1 MSAERGQLA
10 TLPRRA
16 LGLALL
22 LVVAGFLVFTVAVY
36 RQAFTSVVWVDLKAE
51 RAGSQLVQRADVK
64 IHGVRVG
71 EVRSVSASADGV
83 TLRLAFD
90 PDQTAS
96 VPKNVTA
103 RLTPK
108 TLFGERYVELLAP
121 SRPDVER
128 IAEGD
133 VIRADTSRRSVE
145 VNQVWDDLMP
155 ILRSVRPHKL
165 ATTLTAVSTALDDG
179 NGKKLGQTLVRLNTY
194 LRELN
199 PSLPDLTEDLRSVTT
214 VADVYSEAAPD
225 LVRGLED
232 LTVTS
237 RTVLQQRRALESLL
251 TSLTTTADD
260 VTDFLAANGDNL
272 VDLAKTSRPT
282 LELLAAYAPEFPCLF
297 RQLDVIRGRLNEVW
311 GGPNGDHKLHLT
323 IETAAS
329 RGRYRPGVDEPRYQD
344 KRGPACY
351 QLPASGVAPQ
361 YPPSGPI
368 KDGSTHPPA
377 GGPPLPLQNGPR

>member
-71 EVRSVSASADGV
+71 EVRSVSAAADGV
-83 TLRLAFD
+83 TLRLALD

-108 TLFGERYVELLAP
+108 TLFGERYVELLMP
-121 SRPDVER
+121 SRPAGSITD
-128 IAEGD
+128 GD
-133 VIRADTSRRSVE
+133 VIHEDTSRRSVE

-179 NGKKLGQTLVRLNTY
+179 NGTKLGQTLVRLNAY

-199 PSLPDLTEDLRSVTT
+199 PSLPDLTEDIRSLTT

-225 LVRGLED
+225 LLRGLED

-251 TSLTTTADD
+251 TSLTTTAAD
-260 VTDFLAANGDNL
+260 VEEFLAANGDNL

-282 LELLAAYAPEFPCLF
+282 LELLASYAPEFPCLF
-297 RQLDVIRGRLNEVW
+297 RQLDDIRGRLNQVW
-311 GGPNGDHKLHLT
+311 GGANGDHKLHLT
-323 IETAAS
+323 IEVAAS
-329 RGRYRPGVDEPRYQD
+329 RGKYRPGIDEPRYED

-351 QLPASGVAPQ
+351 RMPASGVAPQ
-361 YPPSGPI
+361 YQSGGPI
-368 KDGSTHPPA
+368 KDGSTQPA
-377 GGPPLPLQNGPR
+377 PGRPPLPLQDGPR